1 MSLRHCGVALWWFV
15 YICCAAFPVF
25 TCCVLICFTIDLVG
39 RILTGWSTARMVGM
53 VSPRASTRH
62 DQSRTGPVQHP
73 CRGQVEVMHYR
84 TQLLIRLT
92 LLTLLHKGR
101 FESLIRGRDRLPS
114 GRLMAA
120 RKEYGITTPFKDMN
134 ISGSLHTPQ
143 AFSDQGEH
151 VQRFSCGDMCV

>member
-1 MSLRHCGVALWWFV
+1 MLVCRSHFLFGYHFFCCYDLGFVSACGLLHCLILVCTMSLRHCGVALWWFV
-15 YICCAAFPVF
+15 YICCVAFPVF

-39 RILTGWSTARMVGM
+39 RILTGSNTARMVGM

-62 DQSRTGPVQHP
+62 DQSRTGPVQQP

-101 FESLIRGRDRLPS
+101 I
-114 GRLMAA
+114 
-120 RKEYGITTPFKDMN
+120 
-134 ISGSLHTPQ
+134 
-143 AFSDQGEH
+143 
-151 VQRFSCGDMCV
+151 